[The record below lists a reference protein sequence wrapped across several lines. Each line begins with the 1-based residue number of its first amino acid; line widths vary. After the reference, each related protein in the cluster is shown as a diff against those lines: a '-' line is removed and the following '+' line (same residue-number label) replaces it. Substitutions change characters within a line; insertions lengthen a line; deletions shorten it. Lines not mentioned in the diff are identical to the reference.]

1 MDKIPF
7 SIYDFFGYLA
17 AGFLILGATDYAFN
31 SGWLDKKEIG
41 IGFGVLWIVIAYIF
55 GLILANL
62 SGHFLEAKMVRQILH
77 CPEET
82 LFADQTP
89 SGWKKHIFPGYYN
102 PLPVET
108 RNRVIQKAI
117 SKAQISAPGRGLFFH
132 CFAIVKRDEAARG
145 RLNTFLN
152 LYGFCR
158 NISLASIVAAGILVI
173 GFLIDWRYGRKAEP
187 EKIWWAL
194 AALGVAIGLFY
205 RYLKFYRHYTVEVFI
220 TYAEIE

>member
-17 AGFLILGATDYAFN
+17 SGFLILGATDYAFN

-55 GLILANL
+55 GHILANL
-62 SGHFLEAKMVRQILH
+62 SGHFLEAKMVRQILR

-82 LFADQTP
+82 LFADQPP
-89 SGWKKHIFPGYYN
+89 SGWKRHIFPGYYN
-102 PLPVET
+102 SLPIET

-117 SKAQISAPGRGLFFH
+117 AKAQISVPGRALYFH
-132 CFAIVKRDEAARG
+132 CFGIVKRDEAARG

-158 NISLASIVAAGILVI
+158 NVSLASIVAGGILVV
-173 GFLIDWRYGRKAEP
+173 GFLADWGYERKLDT
-187 EKIWWAL
+187 EKIWWAVV
-194 AALGVAIGLFY
+194 ALGVAIGLFY

-220 TYAEIE
+220 TYAETE